1 MQDNTTEATGKKV
14 LPLESSIDVNN
25 LTDCAFQASFDSS
38 DVYLNDDGALV
49 VDLKI
54 WDCEFYDMVDISMLQ
69 VGDIIV
75 INQEEV
81 IIESLENSDGEVMIN
96 GGIDEDGY
104 TLMTE
109 DTGVYFAVGFNDAKT
124 YFKVGEATVK
134 VGQEF
139 VYTDYPQDPQADASV
154 YYAGDFLM
162 KMQDET
168 DSFLPD
174 NTTAIMEE
182 GWLVSVD
189 RTYMP

>member
-1 MQDNTTEATGKKV
+1 MQDNTTDATEKKV

-75 INQEEV
+75 MNQEEV

-124 YFKVGEATVK
+124 YSKVGEATVK

-168 DSFLPD
+168 DSFLSD
-174 NTTAIMEE
+174 NTTARMEE